1 MRIAAECNSPL
12 LQKSLELFLSKY
24 LCSSKKCDIVVRDQE
39 CLNDE
44 RCFYI
49 GSDDKADLKKP
60 FSKSQLIMAL
70 EKRYKELNKDAVEE
84 EVEENESM
92 DFEILEQRIEYLT
105 QEYKTNILRTI
116 KAFYEK

>member
-1 MRIAAECNSPL
+1 MKIAVECHSPL
-12 LQKSLELFLSKY
+12 LQKSLELFLAKY
-24 LCSSKKCDIVVRDQE
+24 LSSTKQCDIVIRDSE

-49 GSDDKADLKKP
+49 STSANADLIKP

-70 EKRYKELNKDAVEE
+70 ESKYATLHKEELKPE
-84 EVEENESM
+84 EVETISF
-92 DFEILEQRIEYLT
+92 DILEKRIEFLT
-105 QEYKTNILRTI
+105 QEYQQNIIKAI